1 MSLSLTADDIDTV
14 ESAGILDGKEVKMCR
29 TKGGWWF
36 AVDKGKVIS
45 AGSHPAIVRHTIS
58 KMYPNFQPV
67 MCKSEAFSDAIVEQH
82 SHFLSDDLRKS
93 GHDIYSI
100 QTGMNIEFQ
109 ITKNNLKVA
118 SVSGSIQD
126 DSLYIDELAFP
137 KQFTKSLASAA
148 TEKALDSKLKTIK
161 VR

>member
-1 MSLSLTADDIDTV
+1 MSLSLQPSDIDTV
-14 ESAGILDGKEVKMCR
+14 EEAGVLDGQTVKLLR
-29 TKGGWWF
+29 TKGGFWLS
-36 AVDKGKVIS
+36 VHNGKVI
-45 AGSHPAIVRHTIS
+45 AGGSHPAIVKHSIS
-58 KMYPNFQPV
+58 KI
-67 MCKSEAFSDAIVEQH
+67 MCKSEAFSDAVVEQH

-118 SVSGSIQD
+118 SVTGSVQD

-148 TEKALDSKLKTIK
+148 TEKALDSNLKTIK
-161 VR
+161 IR

>member
-1 MSLSLTADDIDTV
+1 MSLSLQPSDIDTV
-14 ESAGILDGKEVKMCR
+14 EEAGVLDGQTVKLLR
-29 TKGGWWF
+29 TKGGFWLS
-36 AVDKGKVIS
+36 VHNGKVI
-45 AGSHPAIVRHTIS
+45 AGGSHPAIVKHSIS
-58 KMYPNFQPV
+58 KMFPTFQPV
-67 MCKSEAFSDAIVEQH
+67 MCKSEAFSDAVVEQH

-118 SVSGSIQD
+118 SVTGSVQD

-148 TEKALDSKLKTIK
+148 TEKALDSNLKTIK
-161 VR
+161 IR